1 MSPINQPASLGPL
14 EEWSRQVPGRPL
26 VPTVCAREAIHGRAP
41 AAVERVSTGKRRYNK
56 VGSVGMAY
64 PCLPACIWIIIIIC
78 GRPLELWPP
87 GAVVPLRDGGL
98 RV

>member
-1 MSPINQPASLGPL
+1 MAVQY
-14 EEWSRQVPGRPL
+14 SR
-26 VPTVCAREAIHGRAP
+26 
-41 AAVERVSTGKRRYNK
+41 
-56 VGSVGMAY
+56 SVGMAY
-64 PCLPACIWIIIIIC
+64 PARILIIIIC